1 MDNFAL
7 VRPEHLNH
15 HGYLFG
21 GVLLKWVDEFAWLV
35 AARDFT
41 GSSLVTVAMDAI
53 VFHKRVVNGSI
64 LRFCILPLH
73 LGTTSVRYSVDIY
86 ADAPGASTEEHVF
99 STTITF
105 VNLDGEGVKK
115 SLPRPARLRSTPAT
129 VL

>member
-1 MDNFAL
+1 MDNFTL

-35 AARDFT
+35 AARDFID
-41 GSSLVTVAMDAI
+41 SSLVTVGMDAI
-53 VFHKRVVNGSI
+53 AFHKRVKSGSI
-64 LRFCILPLH
+64 LRFCIVPLH
-73 LGTTSVRYSVDIY
+73 LGTTSVRYGVDIY
-86 ADAPGASTEEHVF
+86 ADAPGVSSEEHVF

-105 VNLDGEGVKK
+105 VNLGGDGFKK
-115 SLPRPARLRSTPAT
+115 PLSRPARFRSEPAT

>member
-1 MDNFAL
+1 MENFTL

-21 GVLLKWVDEFAWLV
+21 GVLLKWVDEYAWLV

-41 GSSLVTVAMDAI
+41 GCSLVTVGMDAI
-53 VFHKRVVNGSI
+53 AFRKRVVNGSI

-73 LGTTSVRYSVDIY
+73 VGTTSVRYGVDIY
-86 ADAPGASTEEHVF
+86 ADAPGASSEEHVF

-105 VNLDGEGVKK
+105 VNLGADGLKK
-115 SLPRPARLRSTPAT
+115 SLPQLARLRSTPAT
-129 VL
+129 LL

>member
-1 MDNFAL
+1 MDNFTL

-21 GVLLKWVDEFAWLV
+21 GVLLKWVDEYAWLV

-41 GSSLVTVAMDAI
+41 GCSLVTIGMDAI

-64 LRFCILPLH
+64 LRFSILPLSI
-73 LGTTSVRYSVDIY
+73 GTTSVRYGVDIY
-86 ADAPGASTEEHVF
+86 ADAPGASSEEHVF

-105 VNLDGEGVKK
+105 VNLGSDGVKTP
-115 SLPRPARLRSTPAT
+115 LPRPARLRSAPAT

>member
-1 MDNFAL
+1 MDNFTL

-21 GVLLKWVDEFAWLV
+21 GVLLKWVDEYAWLV
-35 AARDFT
+35 AARDFS
-41 GSSLVTVAMDAI
+41 GCSLVTVGMDAS

-73 LGTTSVRYSVDIY
+73 VGTTSVRYSVDIY
-86 ADAPGASTEEHVF
+86 ADAPGASSEEHVF

-105 VNLDGEGVKK
+105 VNLGADGVK
-115 SLPRPARLRSTPAT
+115 SPLPRPVRLRSAPAT
-129 VL
+129 LL